1 MARGAAK
8 GGRGKSGKTV
18 KDLKNGKAADGYQV
32 DIGGEGHN
40 SAFVPSGKELA
51 EFKQVVMDEELE
63 IKAIMDAARLKC
75 EGPRAAIARAKK
87 MMTDSGYH
95 AKELNTHIRKWKT
108 EYKLDHIADNLDADQ
123 REHFDA
129 IDKAL
134 GDYID
139 TPLGRAAEARE
150 HATA

>member
-8 GGRGKSGKTV
+8 GGRKSGKTV
-18 KDLKNGKAADGYQV
+18 RDTKRGKAADDYQV

-75 EGPRAAIARAKK
+75 EGPRAAIAKAKK
-87 MMTDSGYH
+87 MMTESGYH
-95 AKELNTHIRKWKT
+95 TQELNTLIRGWKIQ
-108 EYKLDHIADNLDADQ
+108 YKLDHLADNLDADQ
-123 REHFDA
+123 REHFA
-129 IDKAL
+129 ALDKAL
-134 GDYID
+134 GDYLD
-139 TPLGRAAEARE
+139 TPLGQAAQARE
-150 HATA
+150 HAPA